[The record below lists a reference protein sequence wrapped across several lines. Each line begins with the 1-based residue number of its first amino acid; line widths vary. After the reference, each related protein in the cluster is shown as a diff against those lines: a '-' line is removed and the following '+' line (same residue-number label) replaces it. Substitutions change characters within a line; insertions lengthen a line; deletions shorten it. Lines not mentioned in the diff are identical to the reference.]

1 MTYIRTVFIVSYLCI
16 ILIIPLGVNA
26 ILSVDEMD
34 ITENS
39 ATLTCELPCFSSNLQ
54 CVVSHFITSCADVNV
69 TYGTNNITGSLM
81 AYSYPTQ
88 TITVTGLNSDTTYN
102 YCIVA
107 TDITNMMIFGEPVC
121 DSFTT
126 QKITTG
132 ANEGITTYCTQ
143 VLYCY
148 SIRTYII

>member
-1 MTYIRTVFIVSYLCI
+1 MV
-16 ILIIPLGVNA
+16 
-26 ILSVDEMD
+26 

-54 CVVSHFITSCADVNV
+54 CVVSHFITSCADVNI
-69 TYGTNNITGSLM
+69 TYGTRNITGSLM
-81 AYSYPTQ
+81 TYSYPTQ

-107 TDITNMMIFGEPVC
+107 SNITNMIIFGEPVC
-121 DSFTT
+121 GNFTT

-132 ANEGITTYCTQ
+132 TNEGNHILYIGTVLLRYTYMHKN
-143 VLYCY
+143 YY
-148 SIRTYII
+148 KFNIA